1 VEPAATVVV
10 MAAAVEEE
18 TPKPNILTV
27 SLFVR
32 ESAGSGF
39 PDFKAGKSSYLWAD
53 HARLINLCTK
63 TCHVSFIFWIN
74 KR

>member
-10 MAAAVEEE
+10 MAAAVEEI
-18 TPKPNILTV
+18 PKPNILTV

-39 PDFKAGKSSYLWAD
+39 PDFKAGPFDQSIHQNMPRVFY
-53 HARLINLCTK
+53 
-63 TCHVSFIFWIN
+63 FF
-74 KR
+74 